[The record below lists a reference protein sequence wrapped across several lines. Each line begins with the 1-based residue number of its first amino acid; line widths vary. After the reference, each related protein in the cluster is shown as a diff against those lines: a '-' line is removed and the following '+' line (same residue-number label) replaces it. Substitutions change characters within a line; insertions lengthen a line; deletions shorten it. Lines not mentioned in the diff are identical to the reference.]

1 MSADL
6 NFATCSE
13 DVVDTRALSSAQ
25 GLPGAFVTS
34 FVVDASRDD
43 GEGNVDVGQQRINVP
58 RRA

>member
-1 MSADL
+1 VA
-6 NFATCSE
+6 AG
-13 DVVDTRALSSAQ
+13 DVSRHL

-34 FVVDASRDD
+34 FGVDASRDD

>member
-25 GLPGAFVTS
+25 GLPGAFVIDSPCTLAIGS
-34 FVVDASRDD
+34 
-43 GEGNVDVGQQRINVP
+43 P
-58 RRA
+58 K